1 MCKKIFSD
9 SSLDEFV
16 WVIMKASIHV
26 VRLVFYICLYLCL
39 CVCMFICGVLC
50 LFVCLFNLGNA
61 LRASRMLCK
70 TGTGQYP

>member
-50 LFVCLFNLGNA
+50 LFVCLFV
-61 LRASRMLCK
+61 
-70 TGTGQYP
+70 